1 MIPAHLIRSSG
12 PKACN
17 DLTKATFEIRLRN
30 SINWSGETIKGGL
43 GRLGERGGIAAVS
56 QPTVIIYTTDPCGYC
71 KMAKTLFDK
80 KGVAYEEKLVFGGT
94 PEWEEMLTVTDG
106 AKTVPQV
113 LIDGRTVGGYPDLLK
128 LQKSGE
134 LDSLLNLA

>member
-1 MIPAHLIRSSG
+1 M
-12 PKACN
+12 
-17 DLTKATFEIRLRN
+17 
-30 SINWSGETIKGGL
+30 
-43 GRLGERGGIAAVS
+43 S
-56 QPTVIIYTTDPCGYC
+56 QPTVVIYTTDPCGYC
-71 KMAKTLFDK
+71 KMAKTLIDK
-80 KGVAYEEKLVFGGT
+80 KGVAYDEKMVFGGT

>member
-1 MIPAHLIRSSG
+1 M
-12 PKACN
+12 
-17 DLTKATFEIRLRN
+17 
-30 SINWSGETIKGGL
+30 
-43 GRLGERGGIAAVS
+43 S
-56 QPTVIIYTTDPCGYC
+56 QPMVIIYTTDPCGYC

-80 KGVAYEEKLVFGGT
+80 KGVAYEEKMVFGGT
-94 PEWEEMLTVTDG
+94 PGWKEMLTLTEG

-113 LIDGRTVGGYPDLLK
+113 LIDGQAVGGYPDLLK